1 MATAEAEKEWSPEA
15 LMALGA
21 LALGSFLI
29 FIYLVSP

>member
-1 MATAEAEKEWSPEA
+1 MAEARTEKEWSAES

-21 LALGSFLI
+21 LALGSFFV